1 MSRLISLQGPAISLS
16 LLQTPAFQ
24 FVWLS
29 CALGTPTCINKTSVS
44 EIWLALLY
52 RGWVF
57 GIKPRYILMVM
68 SRTSYIIFQTLCRMK
83 MLAPMFYNVEEFLR
97 WQPQCAKP
105 WLDETPSVTAQDM
118 CPWSWT
124 WSWIVECESERS
136 LGLMKFTDEVGIDWN
151 AEAGR
156 AGLARGIAMQD
167 GGEGQ
172 KSF

>member
-1 MSRLISLQGPAISLS
+1 
-16 LLQTPAFQ
+16 
-24 FVWLS
+24 
-29 CALGTPTCINKTSVS
+29 
-44 EIWLALLY
+44 
-52 RGWVF
+52 
-57 GIKPRYILMVM
+57 
-68 SRTSYIIFQTLCRMK
+68 
-83 MLAPMFYNVEEFLR
+83 MFYNVEEFLR
-97 WQPQCAKP
+97 WQLQCAKP

-156 AGLARGIAMQD
+156 AGLARGIAMRD